1 MVVRAEPECSWCYLH
16 GKERVPAKPWLI
28 SLDSEGGLYDLCDD
42 CARPIVGP
50 ILAMRAAGLSRAN
63 RQTELPEGW
72 IGSAWPG
79 AKSTVPPPGQAA
91 PLVLVGSSEPTVK
104 VPAKRKPAT
113 KPAKVQRPPKHVV
126 KRQFLCLLVNCRHTT
141 ETSEGIYHHLKT
153 IHAGLKQAE
162 MLEHVKVCGLCLTAL
177 PTVRYM
183 GRHAANAHSDITGNL
198 HNGHCVA
205 LITEVRRAGDP
216 HGTLNAMDAWALNR
230 ESTRSANPQL
240 ALGDSA
246 DDIDDHST
254 REDH

>member
-16 GKERVPAKPWLI
+16 GKERVPAKAWLI
-28 SLDSEGGLYDLCDD
+28 SVDSEGGLYDLCDD
-42 CARPIVGP
+42 CARPIVSP

-104 VPAKRKPAT
+104 VPARRKPAR
-113 KPAKVQRPPKHVV
+113 KVQK
-126 KRQFLCLLVNCRHTT
+126 KCAIKGQFLCLVAGCGR
-141 ETSEGIYHHLKT
+141 ETGSAAGIAYHLGA
-153 IHAGLKQAE
+153 IHGLKIRQ
-162 MLEHVKVCGLCLTAL
+162 MLPLITVCGMCLADM
-177 PTVRYM
+177 PTGQM
-183 GRHAANAHSDITGNL
+183 FARHAAGAHSDITGNL
-198 HNGHCVA
+198 HTGHTLA
-205 LITEVRRAGDP
+205 LVSAIRRAGDP
-216 HGTLNAMDAWALNR
+216 HGTLNTMDAWALNR